1 MKQQLYLNPVNGSID
16 LCGKQTKTKDLQ
28 RRRFMRQKGD
38 LAFVE
43 ILNHVLLTLIMVFY
57 KEE

>member
-1 MKQQLYLNPVNGSID
+1 MKQQLYLNPVNCSID

-43 ILNHVLLTLIMVFY
+43 ILNRVLLTLIMVFY